1 MNQKGLFRLF
11 ALMLTIATTATWVSA
26 AESNFSLP
34 KQLPVQILA
43 DKNTILNG
51 VPIKAVI
58 LDPTP
63 SLAPRKVPAQ
73 VNLAT
78 AAQTATSSFEITY
91 IANGGSD
98 LWGEPCYTFPEEAK
112 AAFNAAAD
120 IWANILVSD
129 VPITI
134 KACWATLDSASI
146 LGYAGGQPEEYDFLG
161 ATRSNTVY
169 VGALANALAGS
180 DLSPDPDMHITYNSS
195 FDWYYGTDG
204 NTPSDQVDLVTVVLH
219 EIAHGLNFSGSMNYS
234 SGNGSWGYGVSYP
247 NIFDVFIRDGSANQ
261 LIETSSYSNPSTALG
276 TALTSDNLWF
286 HGTKAM
292 EANGGQPVKIYAPSS
307 WAPGSSYAHLDYTTF
322 NNTVNQLMIYA
333 VSQGESVHDPGAVTR
348 GLLQD
353 LGWPTATSSSSIPS
367 IVPLLLPLLLSEPI
381 TF

>member
-11 ALMLTIATTATWVSA
+11 ALMLTMATTATWISA

-34 KQLPVQILA
+34 KQPPVQILA
-43 DKNTILNG
+43 DENTILNG

-63 SLAPRKVPAQ
+63 SLAPRKIPAQ

-91 IANGGSD
+91 IASGGSD

-129 VPITI
+129 VPIAI
-134 KACWATLDSASI
+134 EACWATLDSAST
-146 LGYAGGQPEEYDFLG
+146 LGYAGGQPLQYNFPE
-161 ATRSNTVY
+161 AISNTTVY
-169 VGALANALAGS
+169 VGSLANALVGS

-219 EIAHGLNFSGSMNYS
+219 EIAHGLNFSGSMSYS

-247 NIFDVFIRDGSANQ
+247 NIFDVFIQDGSANQ
-261 LIETSSYSNPSTALG
+261 LINTSSYSNPSTALG

-322 NNTVNQLMIYA
+322 NNTVNQLMIYV

-353 LGWPTATSSSSIPS
+353 LGWPTATSSSSTPS
-367 IVPLLLPLLLSEPI
+367 IVPLLMPLLLSEPI